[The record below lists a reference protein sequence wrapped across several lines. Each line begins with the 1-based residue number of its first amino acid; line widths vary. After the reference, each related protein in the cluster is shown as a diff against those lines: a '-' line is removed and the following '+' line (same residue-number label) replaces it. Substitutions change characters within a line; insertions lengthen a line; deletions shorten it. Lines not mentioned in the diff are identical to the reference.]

1 VDSGDWIHF
10 FFILDRVEFDL
21 TVRNIP
27 IGLMVDSTQ
36 PGNLSA
42 LKAEISHFREELN
55 TRDQL
60 VQQLS
65 QELFRIVKTNHSQP
79 PRGELVGD
87 YKGEIRALR
96 EQLQGVET
104 QVQYYQ
110 DQLQTRDAE
119 IQQLRRTVRE
129 LSDRSRM
136 LEQVVQEL
144 PKIYTQKFAER
155 LAPIR
160 DKIAKLHQENQRLQ
174 TELQQA
180 SDRSTERSA
189 AAKSSRLEIDLPE
202 LPRSAAFSS

>member
-1 VDSGDWIHF
+1 
-10 FFILDRVEFDL
+10 
-21 TVRNIP
+21 
-27 IGLMVDSTQ
+27 MVNFPPSN
-36 PGNLSA
+36 NLSA
-42 LKAEISHFREELN
+42 LKAEIAHFRQELDA
-55 TRDQL
+55 RDQL

-65 QELFRIVKTNHSQP
+65 QELFRIVKSNHPQE

-110 DQLQTRDAE
+110 EQLQTRDAE

-174 TELQQA
+174 QELKEVGA
-180 SDRSTERSA
+180 RTAAVAEAPRAARLELDMPDTSRSA
-189 AAKSSRLEIDLPE
+189 PVLGSV
-202 LPRSAAFSS
+202 

>member
-1 VDSGDWIHF
+1 
-10 FFILDRVEFDL
+10 
-21 TVRNIP
+21 
-27 IGLMVDSTQ
+27 MVDSTQ

-42 LKAEISHFREELN
+42 LKAEIAHFREELN

-65 QELFRIVKTNHSQP
+65 QELFRIVKSNHSQP

-110 DQLQTRDAE
+110 EQLHTRDAE

-174 TELQQA
+174 AELQQA
-180 SDRSTERSA
+180 ADRSAEKTIRPG
-189 AAKSSRLEIDLPE
+189 RVEIDLPE
-202 LPRSAAFSS
+202 LPRSNVAAFSS

>member
-1 VDSGDWIHF
+1 
-10 FFILDRVEFDL
+10 
-21 TVRNIP
+21 
-27 IGLMVDSTQ
+27 MVNKFSQ
-36 PGNLSA
+36 SNNLSA
-42 LKAEISHFREELN
+42 LKVEIAHFREELDA
-55 TRDQL
+55 RDQL

-65 QELFRIVKTNHSQP
+65 QELFRIVKSNNPQQ

-110 DQLQTRDAE
+110 EQLQTRDAE

-129 LSDRSRM
+129 LSNRSRM

-174 TELQQA
+174 QELQQVEDRAA
-180 SDRSTERSA
+180 STA
-189 AAKSSRLEIDLPE
+189 NLQPARLEIDLPE
-202 LPRSAAFSS
+202 IKVPVSVGI

>member
-1 VDSGDWIHF
+1 
-10 FFILDRVEFDL
+10 
-21 TVRNIP
+21 
-27 IGLMVDSTQ
+27 MVNFSPTN
-36 PGNLSA
+36 NLSA
-42 LKAEISHFREELN
+42 LKAEVAHFRQELDA
-55 TRDQL
+55 RDQL

-65 QELFRIVKTNHSQP
+65 QELFRIVKSNHPQE

-110 DQLQTRDAE
+110 EQLQTRDAE

-174 TELQQA
+174 QELQEVGA
-180 SDRSTERSA
+180 RTAAVAEAPRAARLELDMPDISRSA
-189 AAKSSRLEIDLPE
+189 AVLGSV
-202 LPRSAAFSS
+202 